1 MTTPINITLE
11 EHLTDLATVIAMI
24 DPEGMTIARW
34 HETTEAIEGA
44 FWEAWQKIGKD
55 LLDELLEG
63 VPDFDGTTWT
73 LSNGET
79 FTVPHHE

>member
-55 LLDELLEG
+55 LLEEILEAL
-63 VPDFDGTTWT
+63 PDFDGTTWT
-73 LSNGET
+73 
-79 FTVPHHE
+79 VPHHE